1 MALSYKYAYMGTTVL
16 ITVFYIPIL
25 PLGVVLSFIGML
37 LMYFVEKFNVLNMY
51 KRPEKIDGRITRTY
65 VDFFRGIIFVY
76 AISSFIF
83 FGGIYKN
90 QVQFELISL
99 IIFSV
104 LLVFPL
110 GIIMRK
116 LELIKDQE
124 SSNDDYDDCYF
135 ELGFN
140 YEMANPLTKN
150 KGFEKYLSKLLEA
163 KMISDSEYREN
174 IVKIKTNPSDIIE
187 LFYKKK
193 YGKTK
198 MKNNNLF
205 KGLLQNKEIYSRKEE
220 DKSNNQFV
228 KRVSLQ
234 KELAIKKKKKLF
246 GKKGK
251 VNAIGLGIGSNPT
264 ISALNVVSNQLEN
277 PNKTFS
283 NKSFNKEK
291 ENLDNSCNSNNDV
304 FSKSKTTKSFYN

>member
-198 MKNNNLF
+198 TKNNNLF

-304 FSKSKTTKSFYN
+304 FSKSKTTKPFYN

>member
-1 MALSYKYAYMGTTVL
+1 MALSYKYAYMGTTIL

-25 PLGVVLSFIGML
+25 PLGVVLSFVGML
-37 LMYFVEKFNVLNMY
+37 LMYFVEKYNVLNMY

-65 VDFFRGIIFVY
+65 IDFFRAIIFVY
-76 AISSFIF
+76 AISSYIF
-83 FGGIYKN
+83 FGGLYKN
-90 QVQFELISL
+90 QVKFELISL
-99 IIFSV
+99 IIFSI

-116 LELIKDQE
+116 IQFIKDQE

-150 KGFEKYLSKLLEA
+150 KGFEKYLCKLLEA
-163 KMISDSEYREN
+163 KMINENEYQEN

-193 YGKTK
+193 YGKSK
-198 MKNNNLF
+198 IKKGLF
-205 KGLLQNKEIYSRKEE
+205 KGLFQNKELYSRKEE
-220 DKSNNQFV
+220 DKSTNPFV

-234 KELAIKKKKKLF
+234 KELTVKKKLF
-246 GKKGK
+246 GGKKGK
-251 VNAIGLGIGSNPT
+251 TNNNLVGNGVSPFT
-264 ISALNVVSNQLEN
+264 ALNVVSNQLEHPEKKN
-277 PNKTFS
+277 SKKSLNKISSSSGIGNQSLLNEGLPN
-283 NKSFNKEK
+283 
-291 ENLDNSCNSNNDV
+291 
-304 FSKSKTTKSFYN
+304 KSKTTKPYYD